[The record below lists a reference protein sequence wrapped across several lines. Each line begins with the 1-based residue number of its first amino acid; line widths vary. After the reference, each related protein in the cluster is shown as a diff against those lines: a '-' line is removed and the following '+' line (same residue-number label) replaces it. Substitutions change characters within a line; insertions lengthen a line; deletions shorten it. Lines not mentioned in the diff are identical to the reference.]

1 MAKRCD
7 GSGVPR
13 YEPEGEAAGS
23 ADFVRNIAMAKPR
36 EFRSKQP
43 GSAGAKQP
51 MATVRIP
58 VDLVNR
64 IDHWAGEHDAPTRVE
79 AICKLVEIGLT
90 AKDALPANNT
100 LRERAA
106 SLADSQIDQM
116 GDSTV
121 TTEERATR
129 KRRLTEGPSA
139 FRDMRRDRPSRR

>member
-1 MAKRCD
+1 
-7 GSGVPR
+7 
-13 YEPEGEAAGS
+13 
-23 ADFVRNIAMAKPR
+23 MAKPR

-43 GSAGAKQP
+43 GSPGPQRPTAAVQ
-51 MATVRIP
+51 IP
-58 VDLVNR
+58 VDLIDR

-79 AICKLVEIGLT
+79 AICELVEIGLR
-90 AKDALPANNT
+90 AKDDLPASKT

-106 SLADSQIDQM
+106 TLADSQIDQM
-116 GDSTV
+116 GDSTA